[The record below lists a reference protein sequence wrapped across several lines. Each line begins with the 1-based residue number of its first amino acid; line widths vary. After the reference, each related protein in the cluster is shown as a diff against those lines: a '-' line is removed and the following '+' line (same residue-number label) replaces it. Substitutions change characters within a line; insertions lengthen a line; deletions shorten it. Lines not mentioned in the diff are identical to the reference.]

1 MTLSSLE
8 RLKLESYLS
17 NKLVQ
22 RDDRIRAQA
31 LLPKLPTEGTLETWG
46 RLFSCAAEIGIKDSL
61 IILHY
66 ALQNGLVH
74 KQCTEGPLIQRD
86 AILDWLNL
94 DNNLPAIW
102 RCYCSSYQGEPAQFP
117 QGEPDKPEQGAAVKE
132 AAQPETSVA
141 APVSLSLVERARLGL
156 LADESELWL
165 WEIMQLEFP
174 AFTSYEDRQR
184 PDYFGWGKSVEAAI
198 QYGLLGD
205 SPRRVETVKSETHR
219 FLDTRRAYFSGPRER
234 IIHVVGCSDWRVPRE
249 PYRTWRAT
257 QPNAPTDSLIHL
269 WLSPP
274 PKNEPDKPEQGAAAK
289 HETELQMHKRECQE
303 IGKRLWGEN
312 PNSTKTEIMKHPEM
326 LFYVQAYKGKNTI
339 SGWLAIIDPRPKSK
353 RRGRPKKIP
362 V

>member
-17 NKLVQ
+17 NKWAQ

-117 QGEPDKPEQGAAVKE
+117 QGEPDKPEQGAAPALSDKE
-132 AAQPETSVA
+132 IKALRENGLSVD
-141 APVSLSLVERARLGL
+141 V
-156 LADESELWL
+156 
-165 WEIMQLEFP
+165 IH
-174 AFTSYEDRQR
+174 
-184 PDYFGWGKSVEAAI
+184 K
-198 QYGLLGD
+198 QYGIPRD
-205 SPRRVETVKSETHR
+205 RIKRVNRRYRISPLPR
-219 FLDTRRAYFSGPRER
+219 GPKPKT
-234 IIHVVGCSDWRVPRE
+234 SD
-249 PYRTWRAT
+249 
-257 QPNAPTDSLIHL
+257 
-269 WLSPP
+269 
-274 PKNEPDKPEQGAAAK
+274 
-289 HETELQMHKRECQE
+289 
-303 IGKRLWGEN
+303 
-312 PNSTKTEIMKHPEM
+312 
-326 LFYVQAYKGKNTI
+326 
-339 SGWLAIIDPRPKSK
+339 
-353 RRGRPKKIP
+353 
-362 V
+362 

>member
-117 QGEPDKPEQGAAVKE
+117 QGEPDKPEQGAA
-132 AAQPETSVA
+132 
-141 APVSLSLVERARLGL
+141 
-156 LADESELWL
+156 
-165 WEIMQLEFP
+165 
-174 AFTSYEDRQR
+174 
-184 PDYFGWGKSVEAAI
+184 
-198 QYGLLGD
+198 
-205 SPRRVETVKSETHR
+205 
-219 FLDTRRAYFSGPRER
+219 
-234 IIHVVGCSDWRVPRE
+234 
-249 PYRTWRAT
+249 
-257 QPNAPTDSLIHL
+257 
-269 WLSPP
+269 
-274 PKNEPDKPEQGAAAK
+274 AK